1 MSLHVLI
8 VDDDRDHA
16 ESVADILEMRGYAI
30 EIAGS
35 GEAGVAKFS
44 ETAFD
49 VVLMDVKMPGMNGV
63 EAFFAIRQIKPDA
76 QVVMMT
82 GFSVEELVERA
93 MNNGAIGTLRKPLVI
108 PQLLQTFEGLAK
120 AA

>member
-1 MSLHVLI
+1 MSLNVLI

-35 GEAGVAKFS
+35 GEAGVAKFG
-44 ETAFD
+44 EAVFD
-49 VVLMDVKMPGMNGV
+49 VVLMDVMMP
-63 EAFFAIRQIKPDA
+63 
-76 QVVMMT
+76 

-93 MNNGAIGTLRKPLVI
+93 MNNGAIGTLRKPLAI
-108 PQLLQTFEGLAK
+108 PQLLQTFEALAK